1 MKKVVASII
10 FMLLSI
16 TLVVFAGNDPSIK
29 GEQRQSIQKAMQKHV
44 NDNTVNG
51 NYYIYDALTNDVK
64 SLKYKKLH
72 SGIVKKENFYVS
84 CTDFTDDMGKPYDM
98 DLLVAENNGSYKV
111 VDSIL
116 HKVDG
121 EERNYETKIPIAK
134 W

>member
-16 TLVVFAGNDPSIK
+16 TLVVFASNDPSIK
-29 GEQRQSIQKAMQKHV
+29 GEQRQGIQKAMQMHV

-51 NYYIYDALTNDVK
+51 NYYIYDAVTNDVK
-64 SLKYKKLH
+64 SLKYKKLL

-84 CTDFTDDMGKPYDM
+84 CAYFTDDMGKPYDM

-121 EERNYETKIPIAK
+121 EKREYEVKIPIVK

>member
-29 GEQRQSIQKAMQKHV
+29 GEQRQSIQKAMQMHV
-44 NDNTVNG
+44 DDNTVNG
-51 NYYIYDALTNDVK
+51 NYYIYDAVTNDVK
-64 SLKYKKLH
+64 SLKYKKLQ

-84 CTDFTDDMGKPYDM
+84 CADFTDDMGIPYDM
-98 DLLVAENNGSYKV
+98 DLLVAENNGSYIV

-116 HKVDG
+116 HKVGG
-121 EERNYETKIPIAK
+121 EERKYETKIPIVK
-134 W
+134 F

>member
-16 TLVVFAGNDPSIK
+16 TLVVFAGNDQSIK
-29 GEQRQSIQKAMQKHV
+29 GEQRQSIQKAMQMHV

-51 NYYIYDALTNDVK
+51 NYYIYDAVTNDVK
-64 SLKYKKLH
+64 SLKYKKLQ

-84 CTDFTDDMGKPYDM
+84 CADFTDDTGKLYDM
-98 DLLVAENNGSYKV
+98 DFLVAEHDGSYKV

-121 EERNYETKIPIAK
+121 EERKYETQIPIVK
-134 W
+134 F